1 MSKIKIAFVETNCK
15 INGPINQTFNIIQNM
30 DRTIF
35 EPVLITVWPE
45 DKDNS
50 MMDDYKKLN
59 IPIFS
64 AYISKKKS
72 IFLGKIYITKI
83 LSEVKPD
90 IVQGV
95 GMPPYRITLG
105 YRDTVHFVTLRNY
118 CYEDYPD
125 YYGKIVGM
133 IMAFLDIRLIKKCVK
148 KGKPIVTC
156 SKSLTNIYKEKENIA
171 ISYIQNGVDVS
182 RYTKKNISCVSE
194 IRNKLELP
202 QGKIIFIYSGSF
214 INRKNQKEA
223 IMAFLN
229 MKKRKDAILLLLGD
243 GTDFKSLKEEYGMNT
258 DILFK
263 GKVFNMNEYLH
274 ASDIYLSTSKSEG
287 LPNGVLE
294 AMACGLPVILSDIP
308 QHMEVL
314 EENLECGHSYMLGNV
329 QNLANRMD
337 YMMEEDLRVM
347 GESSYN
353 VVMDNFTSE
362 SMSKKYQKEYL
373 KMI

>member
-1 MSKIKIAFVETNCK
+1 
-15 INGPINQTFNIIQNM
+15 
-30 DRTIF
+30 
-35 EPVLITVWPE
+35 
-45 DKDNS
+45 
-50 MMDDYKKLN
+50 
-59 IPIFS
+59 
-64 AYISKKKS
+64 
-72 IFLGKIYITKI
+72 
-83 LSEVKPD
+83 
-90 IVQGV
+90 
-95 GMPPYRITLG
+95 
-105 YRDTVHFVTLRNY
+105 
-118 CYEDYPD
+118 
-125 YYGKIVGM
+125 
-133 IMAFLDIRLIKKCVK
+133 
-148 KGKPIVTC
+148 
-156 SKSLTNIYKEKENIA
+156 
-171 ISYIQNGVDVS
+171 
-182 RYTKKNISCVSE
+182 
-194 IRNKLELP
+194 
-202 QGKIIFIYSGSF
+202 
-214 INRKNQKEA
+214 
-223 IMAFLN
+223 
-229 MKKRKDAILLLLGD
+229 
-243 GTDFKSLKEEYGMNT
+243 MNT

-362 SMSKKYQKEYL
+362 SMSKKYQKESL

>member
-1 MSKIKIAFVETNCK
+1 
-15 INGPINQTFNIIQNM
+15 
-30 DRTIF
+30 
-35 EPVLITVWPE
+35 
-45 DKDNS
+45 
-50 MMDDYKKLN
+50 
-59 IPIFS
+59 
-64 AYISKKKS
+64 
-72 IFLGKIYITKI
+72 
-83 LSEVKPD
+83 
-90 IVQGV
+90 
-95 GMPPYRITLG
+95 
-105 YRDTVHFVTLRNY
+105 
-118 CYEDYPD
+118 
-125 YYGKIVGM
+125 
-133 IMAFLDIRLIKKCVK
+133 
-148 KGKPIVTC
+148 
-156 SKSLTNIYKEKENIA
+156 
-171 ISYIQNGVDVS
+171 
-182 RYTKKNISCVSE
+182 
-194 IRNKLELP
+194 
-202 QGKIIFIYSGSF
+202 
-214 INRKNQKEA
+214 
-223 IMAFLN
+223 MAFLN

>member
-1 MSKIKIAFVETNCK
+1 
-15 INGPINQTFNIIQNM
+15 
-30 DRTIF
+30 
-35 EPVLITVWPE
+35 
-45 DKDNS
+45 
-50 MMDDYKKLN
+50 
-59 IPIFS
+59 
-64 AYISKKKS
+64 
-72 IFLGKIYITKI
+72 
-83 LSEVKPD
+83 
-90 IVQGV
+90 
-95 GMPPYRITLG
+95 
-105 YRDTVHFVTLRNY
+105 
-118 CYEDYPD
+118 
-125 YYGKIVGM
+125 
-133 IMAFLDIRLIKKCVK
+133 MAF
-148 KGKPIVTC
+148 
-156 SKSLTNIYKEKENIA
+156 
-171 ISYIQNGVDVS
+171 Q
-182 RYTKKNISCVSE
+182 
-194 IRNKLELP
+194 
-202 QGKIIFIYSGSF
+202 
-214 INRKNQKEA
+214 
-223 IMAFLN
+223 N

-294 AMACGLPVILSDIP
+294 
-308 QHMEVL
+308 
-314 EENLECGHSYMLGNV
+314 ENLECGHSYMLGNV